1 MTDAA
6 MRNIIASEFRAMQ
19 QRLQDRSVTRSDLNA
34 ALDRMSA
41 NSVSKQDI
49 ILIRNSLEEIKYEL
63 RSQRQLIK
71 QHSMYIESLN
81 QNTKNNA
88 NQLGSLWRFVQQ

>member
-6 MRNIIASEFRAMQ
+6 IRNAVASEFRVLQ
-19 QRLQDRSVTRSDLNA
+19 QRILDRTLTKSDLTSF
-34 ALDRMSA
+34 MSQISA
-41 NSVSKQDI
+41 NGPTKNDI
-49 ILIRNSLEEIKYEL
+49 MVIRNSLEEIKYEL
-63 RSQRQLIK
+63 RSQRQMIK
-71 QHSMYIESLN
+71 QHSMYIESLS